1 MTVAAAQALV
11 EEASGKPVIILPD
24 PSLKLIARIAV
35 ARGDAPAHVVTFNP
49 KYGEATDYHI
59 VYQCGYALRIYQTPA
74 AERFDVISADS
85 GRQEAATLV
94 EKHVRQSGMNLAGNV
109 RGQLCDQLY
118 NGLILQLRSIPV
130 GFRVDAWVRDTF
142 PALIPQQRR
151 SAARQLDENQ
161 AALSPQI
168 KMLAPDKIYRA
179 SLGMNAAFASYW
191 GRELSD
197 LSVTIPYKM
206 AGLLNVGQQLLETAE
221 ALPQDPASDRELVRA
236 WGDVLGI
243 GSWYTF
249 APFGG

>member
-11 EEASGKPVIILPD
+11 EEASGKPVLVQPD
-24 PSLKLIARIAV
+24 PDLKLIAKIAIG
-35 ARGDAPAHVVTFNP
+35 RGDAPAHVITFNP

-74 AERFDVISADS
+74 AQRFDVTSSDS

-94 EKHVRQSGMNLAGNV
+94 ENHLRRSGTNLPDNV
-109 RGQLCDQLY
+109 RGQLRDQLY
-118 NGLILQLRSIPV
+118 DGLILQLRSIPV

-142 PALIPQQRR
+142 PALIPQQHR
-151 SAARQLDENQ
+151 SATRQLNEYQ

-168 KMLAPDKIYRA
+168 KMIAPDKIYRA

-191 GRELSD
+191 GRELAD
-197 LSVTIPYKM
+197 PSVTIPYKV
-206 AGLLNVGQQLLETAE
+206 AGLLPVGQQLVETADT
-221 ALPQDPASDRELVRA
+221 LPQDPASDRELIRA
-236 WGDVLGI
+236 WGDVLGV
-243 GSWYTF
+243 GGWYAF